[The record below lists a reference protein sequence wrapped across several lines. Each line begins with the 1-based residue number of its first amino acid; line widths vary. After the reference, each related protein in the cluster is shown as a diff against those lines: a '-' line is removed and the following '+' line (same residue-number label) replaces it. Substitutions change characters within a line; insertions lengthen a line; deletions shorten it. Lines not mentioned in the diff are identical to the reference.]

1 MQWSVERNR
10 SVGGFR
16 RLEREPEGAEQGP
29 SLLVRLGRGHDGDV
43 EAADPVD
50 PVLVDL
56 VEHALLLETEGV
68 VAVAVELLRR
78 QTAEVADARQGE
90 RDQAVHELPRAV
102 TTEGDVR
109 ADGLALAQLELRD
122 GLAGLRHDRLL
133 AGDLGEV
140 VDRT

>member
-43 EAADPVD
+43 EAADTVD

-68 VAVAVELLRR
+68 VAVAVELLVREA
-78 QTAEVADARQGE
+78 AEVADAGQRE
-90 RDQAVHELPRAV
+90 ADQAVEELPRPVAAQRHV
-102 TTEGDVR
+102 G
-109 ADGLALAQLELRD
+109 ADRLAIAQLEL
-122 GLAGLRHDRLL
+122 GDRLARL
-133 AGDLGEV
+133 
-140 VDRT
+140 